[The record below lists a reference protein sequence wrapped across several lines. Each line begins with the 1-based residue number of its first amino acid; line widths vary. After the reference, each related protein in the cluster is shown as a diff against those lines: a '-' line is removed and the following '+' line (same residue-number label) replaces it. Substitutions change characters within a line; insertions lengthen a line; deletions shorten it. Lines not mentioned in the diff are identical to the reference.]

1 MGGSVLTLFTNRRE
15 MEALYAKLAEPLR
28 ERGISLLAQG
38 AGVSRKRL
46 RDEFLADERLSLFAT
61 KSFWE
66 GFDAKGD
73 TLRCV
78 VIAKLPFGR
87 VRDPLYEERQERLG
101 RKAWDDYYLPEAVLE
116 LKQAAGRLVRSS
128 TDEGCVIIADGRLTA
143 GKRYARDFLNALP
156 VSDIEIG
163 PTDELVRRIRE
174 RFGR

>member
-1 MGGSVLTLFTNRRE
+1 V
-15 MEALYAKLAEPLR
+15 
-28 ERGISLLAQG
+28 
-38 AGVSRKRL
+38 

-78 VIAKLPFGR
+78 VIARLPFGR
-87 VRDPLYEERQERLG
+87 VRDPLYEERQERYG
-101 RKAWDDYYLPEAVLE
+101 RRAWDDFYMPEAVLE

-128 TDEGCVIIADGRLTA
+128 SDEGCVVVADGRLS
-143 GKRYARDFLNALP
+143 GSKGYAARFIEALP
-156 VSDIEIG
+156 VSDVEIVS
-163 PTDELVRRIRE
+163 TDEMLKRVKA